1 MRRRWGA
8 LAGLLLATTA
18 TAATPDKADRQAFY
32 DLVDRYQM
40 FVVPHCDPEVINAYR
55 AQHAARDAAFVQS
68 LQGTKLAGIYA
79 RAVSDREKHDRRT
92 VYDCQR
98 AVAVPAVAPPPP
110 RTATQRRR
118 AEREAARL
126 VAAEARRDRT
136 EIFTEGDR
144 IFAEMVALRDRTVAA
159 PR

>member
-1 MRRRWGA
+1 VRHV
-8 LAGLLLATTA
+8 LAACAAALLAT
-18 TAATPDKADRQAFY
+18 AAGAAAPDKADRKAFY

-40 FVVPHCDPEVINAYR
+40 FVVPHCEPEVINAYR
-55 AQHAARDAAFVQS
+55 AQNATRDAAFVQS
-68 LQGTKLAGIYA
+68 LQGSKLADVYA
-79 RAVSDREKHDRRT
+79 RAVADREKHDRKT

-98 AVAVPAVAPPPP
+98 TTPAPAVAPPQ

-126 VAAEARRDRT
+126 VAAEAKRDRT

-144 IFAEMVALRDRTVAA
+144 IFAEMVALRDRTASA
-159 PR
+159 SRN

>member
-1 MRRRWGA
+1 MRCGWGA

-18 TAATPDKADRQAFY
+18 QAAAPDKADRKAFY

-40 FVVPHCDPEVINAYR
+40 FVVPHCEPDVINAYR
-55 AQHAARDAAFVQS
+55 TQNAARDTAFVQS
-68 LQGTKLAGIYA
+68 LQGTKLAGVYA
-79 RAVSDREKHDRRT
+79 RAVADREKHDRRT
-92 VYDCQR
+92 VYDCQPTTTPR
-98 AVAVPAVAPPPP
+98 PAPTG
-110 RTATQRRR
+110 RTAAQRRR

-126 VAAEARRDRT
+126 VAAEAKRDRT

-144 IFAEMVALRDRTVAA
+144 IFAEMTALRDRTAAA